1 MKLLLSAL
9 EPSSNIHAQE
19 VIKEIIRKIIKES
32 INSLPKEKN
41 TQDKQ
46 QKTLQNSLPINLP
59 KIQITKIQIMG
70 IFDKNLEQQILQEL
84 SQEFKQEQT
93 TQNLESMQIASPQ
106 NTIANDFINDFISN
120 HLAFTPLF
128 FSQDFSIM
136 GFVDVAK
143 KLPFI
148 LKAQKTMLHTAKEAD
163 KILFLDSSSFHIP
176 LAKKIKSS
184 GIKSPI
190 YYYILPQVWAWK
202 PWRTK
207 KLEAFFDKLLAILPF
222 ELSYYSLEARQGK
235 KIEFVGHPLLD
246 ELDFTILESR
256 QSRQAQSAQGK
267 NSHTQNLQ
275 DKSPQ
280 DKSPQN
286 QNLRN
291 STKNIAKHIVFM
303 PGSRRGEIAR
313 IFPTFIEVAH
323 LLEQKNI
330 CTKTLVIPT
339 FFASKSQ
346 KELESIYGDLS
357 GFELSFDTQKSLK
370 EADFAFIC
378 SGTATLEAA
387 LLGTPFVLCYKAATL
402 DYLIAMAFVGLR
414 YIGLANI
421 FYNALCGESAGRGES
436 KMHEEL
442 IQGDMSVDNLLSVYN
457 SELERAKNG
466 HFIKCAKELWEYLST
481 QNTKDKNHKNDDK
494 IPRKKYYGSAQN
506 VANML
511 LMD

>member
-46 QKTLQNSLPINLP
+46 QKTSQNFLPINLP
-59 KIQITKIQIMG
+59 KIQITKIQITG

-84 SQEFKQEQT
+84 LQEFKQEQT
-93 TQNLESMQIASPQ
+93 TQNLESTQIASPKDA
-106 NTIANDFINDFISN
+106 IANDFISN

-148 LKAQKTMLHTAKEAD
+148 LKAQKTMLHAAKEAD

-184 GIKSPI
+184 GIKAPI

-256 QSRQAQSAQGK
+256 QAQSAQGK
-267 NSHTQNLQ
+267 NSQTQNLQ
-275 DKSPQ
+275 DKN
-280 DKSPQN
+280 PQN

-291 STKNIAKHIVFM
+291 PTKNIAKHIVFM

-339 FFASKSQ
+339 FFANKSQ

-402 DYLIAMAFVGLR
+402 DYLIARVFVGLR

-436 KMHEEL
+436 KIHEEL
-442 IQGDMSVDNLLSVYN
+442 IQGDMSVDNLLSAYN

-466 HFIKCAKELWEYLST
+466 HFIKCAKELWEYLSA
-481 QNTKDKNHKNDDK
+481 QNTEDKNHKNDDK
-494 IPRKKYYGSAQN
+494 ILHKKYYGSAQN

>member
-9 EPSSNIHAQE
+9 EPSSNIHAQK
-19 VIKEIIRKIIKES
+19 VIKEIINKIIKEV
-32 INSLPKEKN
+32 IKSLPKDEN
-41 TQDKQ
+41 TQNNQ
-46 QKTLQNSLPINLP
+46 QKTLQKSLPTHLP
-59 KIQITKIQIMG
+59 KIQITG
-70 IFDKNLEQQILQEL
+70 IFHSNLEQQILQEFRQVQI
-84 SQEFKQEQT
+84 SP
-93 TQNLESMQIASPQ
+93 ESAQDSNPK
-106 NTIANDFINDFISN
+106 DSFINDFISN
-120 HLAFTPLF
+120 HISFTPLF

-148 LKAQKTMLHTAKEAD
+148 LKAQKTMLHIAKEAD

-184 GIKSPI
+184 GIKAPI

-207 KLEAFFDKLLAILPF
+207 KLEALFDRLLAILPF
-222 ELSYYSLEARQGK
+222 ELSYYSPEARQSQ

-246 ELDFTILESR
+246 ELDFSILESR
-256 QSRQAQSAQGK
+256 QSQNSQDK
-267 NSHTQNLQ
+267 NSQKQNFQNL
-275 DKSPQ
+275 
-280 DKSPQN
+280 
-286 QNLRN
+286 
-291 STKNIAKHIVFM
+291 TKHIVFM

-313 IFPTFIEVAH
+313 IFPTFIEVART
-323 LLEQKNI
+323 LEQKNI
-330 CTKTLVIPT
+330 CTKTLVVPT
-339 FFASKSQ
+339 FFESKSQ

-370 EADFAFIC
+370 KADFAFIC

-402 DYLIAMAFVGLR
+402 DYLIARAFVGLR

-442 IQGDMSVDNLLSVYN
+442 IQGDMSVDNLLSAYN

-466 HFIKCAKELWEYLST
+466 HFIKCAMELWEYLSAQNT
-481 QNTKDKNHKNDDK
+481 AQNTKDTNHKNKSK
-494 IPRKKYYGSAQN
+494 ILHEIPHKKYYGSAQN

>member
-9 EPSSNIHAQE
+9 EPSSNIHAQK
-19 VIKEIIRKIIKES
+19 VIKEIIRKVIKES
-32 INSLPKEKN
+32 INPLPKGEN
-41 TQDKQ
+41 TQDNQ
-46 QKTLQNSLPINLP
+46 QKTSQNSLPINLP
-59 KIQITKIQIMG
+59 KIQITKIEITG

-84 SQEFKQEQT
+84 SQEFKQKQT
-93 TQNLESMQIASPQ
+93 AQNLESTQIASPKD
-106 NTIANDFINDFISN
+106 TIANDFINDFISN

-148 LKAQKTMLHTAKEAD
+148 LKAQKTMLHAAKEAD
-163 KILFLDSSSFHIP
+163 KIIFLDSSSFHLP

-184 GIKSPI
+184 GIKAPI

-246 ELDFTILESR
+246 ELDFAILK
-256 QSRQAQSAQGK
+256 SRQAQSAQDK
-267 NSHTQNLQ
+267 N
-275 DKSPQ
+275 
-280 DKSPQN
+280 PQN
-286 QNLRN
+286 QNPQN
-291 STKNIAKHIVFM
+291 STKNITKHIVFM

-313 IFPTFIEVAH
+313 IFPTFIEVAR

-402 DYLIAMAFVGLR
+402 DYLIARAFVGLR

-442 IQGDMSVDNLLSVYN
+442 IQGDMSVDNLLSAYN

-466 HFIKCAKELWEYLST
+466 HFIKCAKELWEYLSV
-481 QNTKDKNHKNDDK
+481 QNAKDKNHKNKDK
-494 IPRKKYYGSAQN
+494 IPHKKYYGSAQN

>member
-32 INSLPKEKN
+32 INPLPKEEN

-46 QKTLQNSLPINLP
+46 QKTSQNSLPINLP
-59 KIQITKIQIMG
+59 KIQITKIEIIG

-84 SQEFKQEQT
+84 SQEYRQEQT
-93 TQNLESMQIASPQ
+93 TQNLESTQIANPKDA
-106 NTIANDFINDFISN
+106 IANDFINDFISN

-148 LKAQKTMLHTAKEAD
+148 LKAQKTMLHAAKEAD
-163 KILFLDSSSFHIP
+163 KIIFLDSSSFHLP

-184 GIKSPI
+184 GIKAPI

-246 ELDFTILESR
+246 ELDFAILE
-256 QSRQAQSAQGK
+256 SRQAQSAQDK
-267 NSHTQNLQ
+267 NLQKQNLQ

-280 DKSPQN
+280 NQNPQN
-286 QNLRN
+286 
-291 STKNIAKHIVFM
+291 SIKNITKHIVFM

-313 IFPTFIEVAH
+313 IFPTFIEVVH

-402 DYLIAMAFVGLR
+402 DYLIARAFVGLR

-442 IQGDMSVDNLLSVYN
+442 IQSDMSVDNLLSVYN
-457 SELERAKNG
+457 GELERAKNG
-466 HFIKCAKELWEYLST
+466 HFIKCAKELWEYLSV
-481 QNTKDKNHKNDDK
+481 QNAKDKNHKNKDK
-494 IPRKKYYGSAQN
+494 IPHKKYYGSAQN

>member
-9 EPSSNIHAQE
+9 EPSSNIHAQK
-19 VIKEIIRKIIKES
+19 VIKEIINKIIKES
-32 INSLPKEKN
+32 TKSKPK
-41 TQDKQ
+41 D
-46 QKTLQNSLPINLP
+46 LP
-59 KIQITKIQIMG
+59 KIQIIG

-84 SQEFKQEQT
+84 SQDFKQEQAI
-93 TQNLESMQIASPQ
+93 QNLESSQSANSKD
-106 NTIANDFINDFISN
+106 TIANDFISN
-120 HLAFTPLF
+120 HLSFTPLF

-148 LKAQKTMLHTAKEAD
+148 LKAQKAMLHAAKEVD

-176 LAKKIKSS
+176 LAAKIKSS
-184 GIKSPI
+184 GIKAPI

-202 PWRTK
+202 PWRSK
-207 KLEAFFDKLLAILPF
+207 KLEALFDKLLAILPF
-222 ELSYYSLEARQGK
+222 ELSYYSLEARQGQ

-246 ELDFTILESR
+246 ELDFAILESR
-256 QSRQAQSAQGK
+256 QSMQTQPPQDK
-267 NSHTQNLQ
+267 NSQTQNF
-275 DKSPQ
+275 Q

-286 QNLRN
+286 QNLQN
-291 STKNIAKHIVFM
+291 STKNITKHIVFM

-313 IFPTFIEVAH
+313 IFPTFREVAR
-323 LLEQKNI
+323 LLGQKNI
-330 CTKTLVIPT
+330 CTKTLVVPT
-339 FFASKSQ
+339 FFASKSP

-402 DYLIAMAFVGLR
+402 DYLIARAFVGLR

-442 IQGDMSVDNLLSVYN
+442 IQGDMSVDNLLNVYN
-457 SELERAKNG
+457 SELERAKSG
-466 HFIKCAKELWEYLST
+466 HFIKCAKELWEYLSA
-481 QNTKDKNHKNDDK
+481 QNTEDKNHKNKDK
-494 IPRKKYYGSAQN
+494 IPHKKYYGSAQN

>member
-9 EPSSNIHAQE
+9 EPSSNIHAQK
-19 VIKEIIRKIIKES
+19 VIKEIIKKIIKES
-32 INSLPKEKN
+32 INPLPKEEN
-41 TQDKQ
+41 TQDNQ
-46 QKTLQNSLPINLP
+46 QKTSQNSLPINLP
-59 KIQITKIQIMG
+59 KIQITKIEMTG

-84 SQEFKQEQT
+84 SQEYRQEQT
-93 TQNLESMQIASPQ
+93 TQNLESTQIANPKDA
-106 NTIANDFINDFISN
+106 IANDFINDFISN

-148 LKAQKTMLHTAKEAD
+148 LKAQKTMLHAAKEAD
-163 KILFLDSSSFHIP
+163 KIIFLDSSSFHLP

-184 GIKSPI
+184 GIKAPI

-256 QSRQAQSAQGK
+256 QAQSAQDK
-267 NSHTQNLQ
+267 N
-275 DKSPQ
+275 
-280 DKSPQN
+280 PQN
-286 QNLRN
+286 QNPQN
-291 STKNIAKHIVFM
+291 STKNITKHIVFM

-313 IFPTFIEVAH
+313 IFPTFIEVARI
-323 LLEQKNI
+323 LEQKNI

-402 DYLIAMAFVGLR
+402 DYLIARAFVGLR

-457 SELERAKNG
+457 GELERAKNG
-466 HFIKCAKELWEYLST
+466 HFIKCAKELWEYLSV
-481 QNTKDKNHKNDDK
+481 QNAKDKNYKNKDK
-494 IPRKKYYGSAQN
+494 IPHKKYYGSAQN

>member
-9 EPSSNIHAQE
+9 EPSSNIHAQK
-19 VIKEIIRKIIKES
+19 VIKEIIRKVIKES
-32 INSLPKEKN
+32 INPLPKGEN
-41 TQDKQ
+41 TQDNQ
-46 QKTLQNSLPINLP
+46 QKTSQNSLPINLP
-59 KIQITKIQIMG
+59 KIQITKIQIAG
-70 IFDKNLEQQILQEL
+70 VFDKNLEQQILQEL
-84 SQEFKQEQT
+84 SQEFKQKQT
-93 TQNLESMQIASPQ
+93 AQNLESTQIASPKD
-106 NTIANDFINDFISN
+106 TIANDFINDFISN

-148 LKAQKTMLHTAKEAD
+148 LKAQKTMLHAAKEAD
-163 KILFLDSSSFHIP
+163 KIIFLDSSSFHLP

-184 GIKSPI
+184 GIKAPI

-246 ELDFTILESR
+246 ELDFAILE
-256 QSRQAQSAQGK
+256 SRQAQSAQDK
-267 NSHTQNLQ
+267 N
-275 DKSPQ
+275 
-280 DKSPQN
+280 PQN
-286 QNLRN
+286 QKPQN
-291 STKNIAKHIVFM
+291 STKNITKHIVFM

-313 IFPTFIEVAH
+313 IFPTFIEVARI
-323 LLEQKNI
+323 LEQKNI

-402 DYLIAMAFVGLR
+402 DYLIARAFVGLR

-457 SELERAKNG
+457 GELERAKNG
-466 HFIKCAKELWEYLST
+466 HFIKCAKELWEYLSV
-481 QNTKDKNHKNDDK
+481 QNAKDKNYKNKDK
-494 IPRKKYYGSAQN
+494 IPHKKYYGSAQN

>member
-19 VIKEIIRKIIKES
+19 VIKEIIRKIIKEA
-32 INSLPKEKN
+32 INSLPKEEN

-46 QKTLQNSLPINLP
+46 QKTSQNFLPINLS

-93 TQNLESMQIASPQ
+93 TQNLESAQIASPKD
-106 NTIANDFINDFISN
+106 TIANDFINDFISN

-148 LKAQKTMLHTAKEAD
+148 LKAQKTMLRAAKEAD

-184 GIKSPI
+184 GIKALI

-222 ELSYYSLEARQGK
+222 ELSYYSLEARQSK

-256 QSRQAQSAQGK
+256 QSRQAQSTQGK
-267 NSHTQNLQ
+267 NSQTQNLQ
-275 DKSPQ
+275 DKSQ
-280 DKSPQN
+280 QN
-286 QNLRN
+286 QNLRK

-323 LLEQKNI
+323 SLEQKNI

-357 GFELSFDTQKSLK
+357 GFELSFDAQKSLK

-402 DYLIAMAFVGLR
+402 DYLIARAFVGLR

-442 IQGDMSVDNLLSVYN
+442 IQGDMSVDNLLSAYN
-457 SELERAKNG
+457 NELERAKNG

-481 QNTKDKNHKNDDK
+481 QNTKDKNHKNDDE
-494 IPRKKYYGSAQN
+494 IPHKKYYGSAQN

>member
-19 VIKEIIRKIIKES
+19 VIKEVIRKIIKEY
-32 INSLPKEKN
+32 INSLSKEKN

-46 QKTLQNSLPINLP
+46 QKTSQNFIPINLS

-93 TQNLESMQIASPQ
+93 AQNLESTQIASPKD
-106 NTIANDFINDFISN
+106 TIANDFINDFISN

-136 GFVDVAK
+136 GFIDVAK

-148 LKAQKTMLHTAKEAD
+148 LKAQKTMLHAAKEAD

-184 GIKSPI
+184 GIKAPI

-222 ELSYYSLEARQGK
+222 ELSYYSLEARQSK

-256 QSRQAQSAQGK
+256 QAQSAQAK
-267 NSHTQNLQ
+267 NSQMQNL
-275 DKSPQ
+275 Q

-291 STKNIAKHIVFM
+291 STKNIARHIVFM

-323 LLEQKNI
+323 LLGQKNI
-330 CTKTLVIPT
+330 CTKTIVIPT
-339 FFASKSQ
+339 FFANKSQ

-402 DYLIAMAFVGLR
+402 DYLIARAFVGLR

-436 KMHEEL
+436 KIHEEL
-442 IQGDMSVDNLLSVYN
+442 IQGDMSVDNLLSAYN

-481 QNTKDKNHKNDDK
+481 QNTEDKNHKNNDK
-494 IPRKKYYGSAQN
+494 IPHKKYYGSAQN

>member
-9 EPSSNIHAQE
+9 EPSSNIHAQK
-19 VIKEIIRKIIKES
+19 VIKEIIRKVIKES
-32 INSLPKEKN
+32 INPLPKGEN

-46 QKTLQNSLPINLP
+46 QKTSQNSLPINLP
-59 KIQITKIQIMG
+59 KIQITKIEITG

-93 TQNLESMQIASPQ
+93 TQNLESTQIASPKD
-106 NTIANDFINDFISN
+106 TIANDFINDFISN

-148 LKAQKTMLHTAKEAD
+148 LKAQKTMLHAAKEAD
-163 KILFLDSSSFHIP
+163 KIIFLDSSSFHLP

-184 GIKSPI
+184 GIKAPI

-246 ELDFTILESR
+246 ELDFAILE
-256 QSRQAQSAQGK
+256 SRQAQSAQDK
-267 NSHTQNLQ
+267 N
-275 DKSPQ
+275 
-280 DKSPQN
+280 PQN
-286 QNLRN
+286 QNPQN
-291 STKNIAKHIVFM
+291 STKNITKHIVFM

-313 IFPTFIEVAH
+313 IFPTFIEVAR

-402 DYLIAMAFVGLR
+402 DYLIARAFVGLR

-457 SELERAKNG
+457 GELERAKNG
-466 HFIKCAKELWEYLST
+466 HFIKCAKELWEYLSV
-481 QNTKDKNHKNDDK
+481 QNAKDKNHKNKDK
-494 IPRKKYYGSAQN
+494 IPHKKYYGSAQN

>member
-9 EPSSNIHAQE
+9 EPSSNIHAQK
-19 VIKEIIRKIIKES
+19 VIKEIIRKVIKES
-32 INSLPKEKN
+32 INPLPKGEN
-41 TQDKQ
+41 TQDNQ
-46 QKTLQNSLPINLP
+46 QKTSQNSLPINLP
-59 KIQITKIQIMG
+59 KIQITKIQIAG

-84 SQEFKQEQT
+84 SQEFKQKQT
-93 TQNLESMQIASPQ
+93 AQNLESTQIASPKD
-106 NTIANDFINDFISN
+106 TIANDFINDFISN

-148 LKAQKTMLHTAKEAD
+148 LKAQKTMLHAAKEAD
-163 KILFLDSSSFHIP
+163 KIIFLDSSSFHLP

-184 GIKSPI
+184 GIKAPI

-246 ELDFTILESR
+246 ELDFAILE
-256 QSRQAQSAQGK
+256 SRQAQSAQDK
-267 NSHTQNLQ
+267 N
-275 DKSPQ
+275 
-280 DKSPQN
+280 PQN
-286 QNLRN
+286 QKPQN
-291 STKNIAKHIVFM
+291 STKNITKHIVFM

-313 IFPTFIEVAH
+313 IFPTFIEVARI
-323 LLEQKNI
+323 LEQKNI

-402 DYLIAMAFVGLR
+402 DYLIARAFVGLR

-457 SELERAKNG
+457 GELERAKNG
-466 HFIKCAKELWEYLST
+466 HFIKCAKELWEYLSV
-481 QNTKDKNHKNDDK
+481 QNAKDKNYKNKDK
-494 IPRKKYYGSAQN
+494 IPHKKYYGSAQN

>member
-9 EPSSNIHAQE
+9 EPSSNIHAQK

-32 INSLPKEKN
+32 IKPLLKEEN
-41 TQDKQ
+41 TQDNQ
-46 QKTLQNSLPINLP
+46 QKTSQNSLPINLP
-59 KIQITKIQIMG
+59 KIQITKIEITG

-84 SQEFKQEQT
+84 SQEYRQEQT
-93 TQNLESMQIASPQ
+93 TQNLESIQIANPKDA
-106 NTIANDFINDFISN
+106 IANDFVNDFISN

-148 LKAQKTMLHTAKEAD
+148 LKTQKTMLHAAKEAD
-163 KILFLDSSSFHIP
+163 KIIFLDSSSFHLP

-184 GIKSPI
+184 GIKAPI

-222 ELSYYSLEARQGK
+222 ELSYYSPEARQGK

-246 ELDFTILESR
+246 ELDFAILE
-256 QSRQAQSAQGK
+256 SRQAQSAQDK
-267 NSHTQNLQ
+267 N
-275 DKSPQ
+275 PQ
-280 DKSPQN
+280 
-286 QNLRN
+286 N
-291 STKNIAKHIVFM
+291 STKNITKHIVFM

-313 IFPTFIEVAH
+313 IFPTFIEVARI
-323 LLEQKNI
+323 LEQKNI

-402 DYLIAMAFVGLR
+402 DYLIARAFVGLR

-457 SELERAKNG
+457 GELERAKNG
-466 HFIKCAKELWEYLST
+466 HFIKCAKELWEYLSV
-481 QNTKDKNHKNDDK
+481 QNAKDKNYKNKDK
-494 IPRKKYYGSAQN
+494 IPHKKYYGSAQN

>member
-9 EPSSNIHAQE
+9 EPSSNIHAQK
-19 VIKEIIRKIIKES
+19 VIKEIIKKIIKES
-32 INSLPKEKN
+32 IKPLLKEEN
-41 TQDKQ
+41 TQDNQ
-46 QKTLQNSLPINLP
+46 QKTSQNSLPINLP
-59 KIQITKIQIMG
+59 KIQITKIEITG

-84 SQEFKQEQT
+84 SQEYRQEQT
-93 TQNLESMQIASPQ
+93 TQNLETIQIANPKDA
-106 NTIANDFINDFISN
+106 IANDFINDFISN

-148 LKAQKTMLHTAKEAD
+148 LKAQKTMLHAAKEAD
-163 KILFLDSSSFHIP
+163 KIIFLDSSSFHLP

-184 GIKSPI
+184 GIKAPI

-246 ELDFTILESR
+246 ELDFAILE
-256 QSRQAQSAQGK
+256 SRQAQSAQDK
-267 NSHTQNLQ
+267 N
-275 DKSPQ
+275 
-280 DKSPQN
+280 PQN
-286 QNLRN
+286 QNPQN
-291 STKNIAKHIVFM
+291 STKNITKHIVFM

-313 IFPTFIEVAH
+313 IFPAFIEVAR

-402 DYLIAMAFVGLR
+402 DYLIARAFVGLR

-457 SELERAKNG
+457 GELERAKNG
-466 HFIKCAKELWEYLST
+466 HFIKCAKELWEYLSV
-481 QNTKDKNHKNDDK
+481 QNAKDKNHKNKDK
-494 IPRKKYYGSAQN
+494 IPHKKYYGSAQN

>member
-46 QKTLQNSLPINLP
+46 QKTLQNSLPINLS
-59 KIQITKIQIMG
+59 KIQITKIQITG

-84 SQEFKQEQT
+84 LQEFKQEQT
-93 TQNLESMQIASPQ
+93 TQNLESTQIASPKD
-106 NTIANDFINDFISN
+106 TITNDFISN

-143 KLPFI
+143 KLLFI
-148 LKAQKTMLHTAKEAD
+148 LKAQKTMLHAAKEVD

-184 GIKSPI
+184 GIKAPI

-222 ELSYYSLEARQGK
+222 ELSYYSLEARQSK

-256 QSRQAQSAQGK
+256 QFRQSQSAQAK
-267 NSHTQNLQ
+267 NSQTQNL
-275 DKSPQ
+275 Q

-291 STKNIAKHIVFM
+291 PTKNIAKRIVFM

-323 LLEQKNI
+323 SLEQKNI

-339 FFASKSQ
+339 FFANKSQ

-402 DYLIAMAFVGLR
+402 DYLIARAFLGLR

-442 IQGDMSVDNLLSVYN
+442 IQGDMSVDNLLSAYN

-466 HFIKCAKELWEYLST
+466 HFIKCAKELWEYLSA
-481 QNTKDKNHKNDDK
+481 QNTEDKNHKNNDK
-494 IPRKKYYGSAQN
+494 IPHKKYYGSAQN

>member
-9 EPSSNIHAQE
+9 EPSSNIHAQK

-32 INSLPKEKN
+32 INPLPKEEN

-46 QKTLQNSLPINLP
+46 QKTSQNSLPINMP
-59 KIQITKIQIMG
+59 KIQIMG

-84 SQEFKQEQT
+84 SQEYRQEQT
-93 TQNLESMQIASPQ
+93 TQNLESTQIANPKDA
-106 NTIANDFINDFISN
+106 IANDFISN

-148 LKAQKTMLHTAKEAD
+148 LKAQKTMLHAAKETD
-163 KILFLDSSSFHIP
+163 KIIFLDSSSFHLP

-184 GIKSPI
+184 GIKAPI

-246 ELDFTILESR
+246 ELDFAILE
-256 QSRQAQSAQGK
+256 SRQAQSAQDK
-267 NSHTQNLQ
+267 NL
-275 DKSPQ
+275 
-280 DKSPQN
+280 QN
-286 QNLRN
+286 QNPQN
-291 STKNIAKHIVFM
+291 STKNITKHIVFM

-313 IFPTFIEVAH
+313 IFPTFTEVAH
-323 LLEQKNI
+323 SLEQKNI

-402 DYLIAMAFVGLR
+402 DYLIARAFVGLR

-457 SELERAKNG
+457 GELERAKNG
-466 HFIKCAKELWEYLST
+466 HFIKCAKELWEYLSV
-481 QNTKDKNHKNDDK
+481 QNAKDKNHKNKDK
-494 IPRKKYYGSAQN
+494 IPHKKYYGSAQN

>member
-9 EPSSNIHAQE
+9 EPSSNIHAQK
-19 VIKEIIRKIIKES
+19 VIKEIIRKVIKES
-32 INSLPKEKN
+32 INPLPKEEN

-46 QKTLQNSLPINLP
+46 QKTSQNSLPINLP
-59 KIQITKIQIMG
+59 KIQITKIEITG

-93 TQNLESMQIASPQ
+93 TQNLESIQIANPKDA
-106 NTIANDFINDFISN
+106 IANDFVNDFISN

-148 LKAQKTMLHTAKEAD
+148 LKAQKTMLHAAKEAD
-163 KILFLDSSSFHIP
+163 KIIFLDSSSFHLP

-184 GIKSPI
+184 GIKAPI

-256 QSRQAQSAQGK
+256 QAQSAQDK
-267 NSHTQNLQ
+267 NL
-275 DKSPQ
+275 
-280 DKSPQN
+280 QN
-286 QNLRN
+286 QNPQN
-291 STKNIAKHIVFM
+291 STKNITKHIVFM

-313 IFPTFIEVAH
+313 IFPTFIEVAR

-402 DYLIAMAFVGLR
+402 DYLIARAFVGLR

-457 SELERAKNG
+457 GELERAKNG
-466 HFIKCAKELWEYLST
+466 HFIKCAKELWEYLSV
-481 QNTKDKNHKNDDK
+481 QNAKDKNHKNKDK
-494 IPRKKYYGSAQN
+494 IPHKKYYGSAQN